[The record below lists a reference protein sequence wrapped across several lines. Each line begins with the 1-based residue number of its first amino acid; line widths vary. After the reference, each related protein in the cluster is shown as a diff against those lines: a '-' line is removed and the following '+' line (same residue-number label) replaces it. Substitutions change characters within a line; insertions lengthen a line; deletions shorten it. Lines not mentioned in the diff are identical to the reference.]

1 MKDLNLHPE
10 TIKPL
15 EEKVGNTLQNIDVVS
30 DFLEKPSKAKAIKTK
45 TNKWDYIKLRHFCT
59 AKETIIKVKEANNTM
74 GEYLCTLHRR

>member
-10 TIKPL
+10 TSKPL
-15 EEKVGNTLQNIDVVS
+15 EEKVGNTLQNIDVGYG
-30 DFLEKPSKAKAIKTK
+30 FLEKTSKAKAIKTK